1 MKDYVVFLSSGESIC
16 GTMEDPQAARL
27 KKAFCGQM
35 PGVQEF
41 IDTEGFFLLEVKNIV
56 ALVLNHDLDKKEI
69 GFSSTET
76 P

>member
-1 MKDYVVFLSSGESIC
+1 MKDYVVFLSSGESVC
-16 GTMEDPQAARL
+16 GTMEDSKAAGL
-27 KKAFCGQM
+27 KKAFVDKM
-35 PGVQEF
+35 PGIQEF
-41 IDTEGFFLLEVKNIV
+41 TDTEGVFLLEVQNIV